1 MNCPDN
7 LKQEAVEKAAV
18 AQAYA
23 EGFESATDGDREEVR
38 DAVTATADLLFSA
51 GYEAGIKAAR
61 ETVDRVLTE
70 WFGDRRPSGSLPR
83 DEWGPDCAGCGNE
96 EYRIDGYCSI
106 ECRDNHEVIGELLA
120 SLDPKGKED
129 GK

>member
-7 LKQEAVEKAAV
+7 LKQEAVEKAWKAMIFATGERNAEAVTEAV
-18 AQAYA
+18 A
-23 EGFESATDGDREEVR
+23 D
-38 DAVTATADLLFSA
+38 DLFTA
-51 GYEAGIKAAR
+51 GYEAGIKTAR
-61 ETVDRVLTE
+61 EAVDRVLTE

-120 SLDPKGKED
+120 SLDPKGNQK
-129 GK
+129 

>member
-1 MNCPDN
+1 MIFATGERNA
-7 LKQEAVEKAAV
+7 EAVTEAV
-18 AQAYA
+18 A
-23 EGFESATDGDREEVR
+23 D
-38 DAVTATADLLFSA
+38 DLFTA
-51 GYEAGIKAAR
+51 GYEAGIKTAR
-61 ETVDRVLTE
+61 EAVDRVLTE

-120 SLDPKGKED
+120 SLDPKGNQK
-129 GK
+129 

>member
-1 MNCPDN
+1 MD
-7 LKQEAVEKAAV
+7 AASRQV
-18 AQAYA
+18 AA
-23 EGFESATDGDREEVR
+23 GATGLNPYTNGYE
-38 DAVTATADLLFSA
+38 A
-51 GYEAGIKAAR
+51 GYEAGIKTAR
-61 ETVDRVLTE
+61 EAVDRVLTE